1 MKKLISL
8 CLAVIMIFAILPVSA
23 FAAESDNFESYDY
36 QVALA
41 KQVFPEYRDKLEG
54 KSVTAN
60 AGQPRAC
67 AEKPIIAVRETRPVD
82 DDTTMTYTEYDNG
95 LVTLGTARFQKE
107 ADYEVTGEKAYSSYT
122 EYTAKIVASVLDGPN
137 FTATGVKYRIY
148 PSAYDKVM
156 SVGSYSIPSYSSS
169 QFTVTRRETEKAGT
183 TGFAYASYEFPC
195 PVGISNY
202 GGQVLFKVQNNNASV
217 EFNISDERG

>member
-1 MKKLISL
+1 MKKLFSL
-8 CLAVIMIFAILPVSA
+8 FLAVIMIFAILPVSA
-23 FAAESDNFESYDY
+23 FADGDSFESYDY

-67 AEKPIIAVRETRPVD
+67 AEKPIITVRETRPVD

-95 LVTLGTARFQKE
+95 VVTLGAARFRKSTSNIT
-107 ADYEVTGEKAYSSYT
+107 TGVDKHDTYT
-122 EYTAKIVASVLDGPN
+122 EYTAKIVCSVIEGPT

-148 PSAYDKVM
+148 PSALYNRV
-156 SVGSYSIPSYSSS
+156 SS
-169 QFTVTRRETEKAGT
+169 E
-183 TGFAYASYEFPC
+183 
-195 PVGISNY
+195 N
-202 GGQVLFKVQNNNASV
+202 VLK
-217 EFNISDERG
+217 

>member
-1 MKKLISL
+1 MKKLVSF

-41 KQVFPEYRDKLEG
+41 KQIFPEYRDKLEG

-67 AEKPIIAVRETRPVD
+67 AEKPIITVRETRPVD
-82 DDTTMTYTEYDNG
+82 GNTDMTYTEYDNG
-95 LVTLGTARFQKE
+95 LVTLSTARFQKN
-107 ADYEVTGEKAYSSYT
+107 ADYTVTGSTAYTTYT
-122 EYTAKIVASVLDGPN
+122 EYTAKIVASVIEGPT

-148 PSAYDKVM
+148 PVSYDKVV
-156 SVGSYSIPSYSSS
+156 SAGSYSIPGYSSS
-169 QFTVTRRETEKAGT
+169 KFTVSMRETET
-183 TGFAYASYEFPC
+183 SSLPAYVSYDFPC
-195 PVGISNY
+195 PGGVSY
-202 GGQVLFKVQNNNASV
+202 YSGQVGMNVQNNKASV
-217 EFNISDERG
+217 YFDIW

>member
-54 KSVTAN
+54 KGVATYASMPGT
-60 AGQPRAC
+60 
-67 AEKPIIAVRETRPVD
+67 KPCIAVRETRPVD
-82 DDTTMTYTEYDNG
+82 GNTSMTYTEYDNG

>member
-1 MKKLISL
+1 MKKLVSL
-8 CLAVIMIFAILPVSA
+8 FLAVIMIFAILPVSA
-23 FAAESDNFESYDY
+23 FADGDNFESYDY
-36 QVALA
+36 QIALA

-95 LVTLGTARFQKE
+95 VVTLGTARFRKSTSNIT
-107 ADYEVTGEKAYSSYT
+107 TGVDKHDTYT
-122 EYTAKIVASVLDGPN
+122 EYTAKIVCSVVEGPT

-148 PSAYDKVM
+148 PSAYDKVL
-156 SVGSYSIPSYSSS
+156 SAGSYSIPGYSSS
-169 QFTVTRRETEKAGT
+169 KFTVNMRGTETSSLPAYVSYD
-183 TGFAYASYEFPC
+183 FAC
-195 PVGISNY
+195 PVGTSEYSGRVGMN
-202 GGQVLFKVQNNNASV
+202 VQNNKSSV
-217 EFNISDERG
+217 YFDIW

>member
-54 KSVTAN
+54 KGVATYASMPGT
-60 AGQPRAC
+60 
-67 AEKPIIAVRETRPVD
+67 KPCIAVRETRPVD
-82 DDTTMTYTEYDNG
+82 GNTSMTYTEYDNG

-107 ADYEVTGEKAYSSYT
+107 ADYEVTGEKVYSSYT
-122 EYTAKIVASVLDGPN
+122 EYTADIVATVVEGPIFN
-137 FTATGVKYRIY
+137 ATGVKYRIY

-156 SVGSYSIPSYSSS
+156 SAGSYSIKGYTSD
-169 QFTVTRRETEKAGT
+169 QFTVTRRETEKAGEY
-183 TGFAYASYEFPC
+183 GFAYVSYSFPC
-195 PVGISNY
+195 PVGTSNY
-202 GGQVLFKVQNNNASV
+202 GGEVVFKVQNNTAKAEIS
-217 EFNISDERG
+217 ISDERG